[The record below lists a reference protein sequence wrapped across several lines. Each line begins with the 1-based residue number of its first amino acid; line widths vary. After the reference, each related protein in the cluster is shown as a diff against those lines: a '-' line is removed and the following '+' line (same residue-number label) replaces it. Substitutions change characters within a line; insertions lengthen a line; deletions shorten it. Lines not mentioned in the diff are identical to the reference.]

1 MREKLLEYITEC
13 DLYEKQRIFWLRI
26 SGFIAVVILLII
38 AEWKMINNTT
48 LEWFLVSAGL
58 TIMLIWWY
66 WSMMII
72 RRLLLHKK
80 ITLKL
85 ILDLSDDFDEMA
97 KKIRENH

>member
-26 SGFIAVVILLII
+26 SGFVAVVILLII

-48 LEWFLVSAGL
+48 VEWFLVSAGL

-66 WSMMII
+66 WTMMII

-80 ITLKL
+80 ITFKL